1 MNYLAAIIIPA
12 YIALMVLIMVI
23 VGRKSSNSLKDYALA
38 GGGLPWFVT
47 AGTIVA
53 SLIGGGTMIGYVG
66 SYYTVGMEWVWMGL
80 GLASAILF
88 IALVTGSRIKNL
100 NLTSVAEIFAVRYG
114 KNARLIACL
123 LIMIGDFAVFCGM
136 ISSLARILS
145 GYVGLSYNVAM
156 ILSVVVFVISTSL
169 GGFKGMAYTDVIQS
183 ILIVVGVAV
192 VGIMAFVKAGGFS
205 GLSTLPENYTNPF
218 ATNIP
223 AMTMI
228 GNVLALAGMNF
239 VSQSAIIQKVN
250 ATRSP
255 GDAKRAL
262 VVVAICQTLVVS
274 LLISSM
280 GLSARVI
287 FGGNI
292 EVADDVIVK
301 LLGIMPQGIAAL
313 YASAIAAAILTT
325 ANAMLMSSGLCFAN
339 DILGTFKPDL
349 SEKKRVMM
357 TRIFVVFA
365 AVLGYVLV
373 QYSPDII
380 TWMILAYTIQN
391 AMIIPMY
398 AGLLSKRVSA
408 RAGTIS
414 LAFSGVSILIW
425 ELVGRPMGIHSLFVG
440 LAAGL
445 LSILIAGV
453 IDKTPLTAEQYAMVD
468 AFRKNKSFTSTQ

>member
-250 ATRSP
+250 
-255 GDAKRAL
+255 
-262 VVVAICQTLVVS
+262 VS
-274 LLISSM
+274 
-280 GLSARVI
+280 
-287 FGGNI
+287 
-292 EVADDVIVK
+292 
-301 LLGIMPQGIAAL
+301 
-313 YASAIAAAILTT
+313 
-325 ANAMLMSSGLCFAN
+325 
-339 DILGTFKPDL
+339 
-349 SEKKRVMM
+349 
-357 TRIFVVFA
+357 
-365 AVLGYVLV
+365 
-373 QYSPDII
+373 
-380 TWMILAYTIQN
+380 
-391 AMIIPMY
+391 
-398 AGLLSKRVSA
+398 
-408 RAGTIS
+408 
-414 LAFSGVSILIW
+414 
-425 ELVGRPMGIHSLFVG
+425 SLFLLCGPGSFRPTLQETLQILSTDSPLPSYLHRWNQLLLNHFPYLRLGG
-440 LAAGL
+440 LQQHGGL
-445 LSILIAGV
+445 G
-453 IDKTPLTAEQYAMVD
+453 Q
-468 AFRKNKSFTSTQ
+468 R

>member
-100 NLTSVAEIFAVRYG
+100 NLTSVAEILLYVMG
-114 KNARLIACL
+114 KCPFDCMPADYDWRLC
-123 LIMIGDFAVFCGM
+123 GFCGM

-287 FGGNI
+287 LA
-292 EVADDVIVK
+292 E
-301 LLGIMPQGIAAL
+301 
-313 YASAIAAAILTT
+313 ILRWQ
-325 ANAMLMSSGLCFAN
+325 MMS
-339 DILGTFKPDL
+339 
-349 SEKKRVMM
+349 
-357 TRIFVVFA
+357 
-365 AVLGYVLV
+365 
-373 QYSPDII
+373 
-380 TWMILAYTIQN
+380 
-391 AMIIPMY
+391 
-398 AGLLSKRVSA
+398 LLS
-408 RAGTIS
+408 
-414 LAFSGVSILIW
+414 
-425 ELVGRPMGIHSLFVG
+425 
-440 LAAGL
+440 
-445 LSILIAGV
+445 
-453 IDKTPLTAEQYAMVD
+453 Y
-468 AFRKNKSFTSTQ
+468 